1 MGAAVFPP
9 CYLLGPNY
17 GGGDED
23 NGNFFQKIPCMYCY
37 THCPQPCSRP
47 PLTHPSAG
55 DSQASLGQSLVGSLL
70 LSPGSWWTQGSVC
83 ALQESI
89 SQSCVSSGS
98 SVVGLMAT
106 FSKRALPYPS
116 LLHPEPLPLRQST
129 VDQYLHRRHSNTV
142 LSQSLCGLWV
152 LVCTRFVW
160 VLWPLWREW
169 GLILKEN
176 LPLLLSCWG
185 FPFALGHGV
194 SPHSHSSEVQPPL

>member
-23 NGNFFQKIPCMYCY
+23 NGDLFQKIPCMYCY

-47 PLTHPSAG
+47 PPTHPSAG
-55 DSQASLGQSLVGSLL
+55 DSQASLGQSLVGSPL

-106 FSKRALPYPS
+106 SSKRALPYSS
-116 LLHPEPLPLRQST
+116 LLHPEPLSLWQST
-129 VDQYLHRRHSNTV
+129 ADPYLHRRHSNTV
-142 LSQSLCGLWV
+142 LSQ
-152 LVCTRFVW
+152 
-160 VLWPLWREW
+160 PLW
-169 GLILKEN
+169 
-176 LPLLLSCWG
+176 
-185 FPFALGHGV
+185 
-194 SPHSHSSEVQPPL
+194 SP